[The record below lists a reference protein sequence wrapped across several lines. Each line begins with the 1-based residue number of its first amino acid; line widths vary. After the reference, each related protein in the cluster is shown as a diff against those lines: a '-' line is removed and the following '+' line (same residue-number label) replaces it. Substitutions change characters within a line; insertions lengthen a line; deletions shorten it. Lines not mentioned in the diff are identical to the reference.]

1 MNKTLHKI
9 YVGLFFAVGIAVTL
23 LLGIN
28 GYDYYSTSLE
38 DRPFLIENG
47 KQVYTESGEPVKN
60 PKHLSLKP
68 SGDWGH
74 GLGIIGTFM
83 MVIGVSVY
91 MIRKRYGRFFNF
103 GYLKHWLEFHIFLC
117 SVGPVLVLYHTA
129 FKFGGI
135 VSVSFWSMV
144 LVVLS
149 GVVGRFIYLQ
159 IPRTIQGH
167 ELSVNEIN
175 EMMEKMAIKI
185 RSVLSEDSSTLSE
198 FERIASADRY
208 KSFNLLNAVGF
219 FIQDFFNKRRVIK
232 LFKRRLIL
240 LGIDKTEKKELIN
253 AANSE
258 ILFARKIAL
267 LRTSQKLFNLWHIF
281 HLPFAITMFV
291 IMVIHVIVTI
301 IFGYKWIF

>member
-9 YVGLFFAVGIAVTL
+9 YVGLFLFVGISVTIL
-23 LLGIN
+23 LAIN
-28 GYDYYSTSLE
+28 GYQYYTTPLE
-38 DRPFLIENG
+38 ERFFSPDHAL
-47 KQVYTESGEPVKN
+47 
-60 PKHLSLKP
+60 LKP
-68 SGDWGH
+68 SGAWGH
-74 GLGIIGTFM
+74 GFGIVGTLM
-83 MVIGVSVY
+83 MIVGVGVY
-91 MIRKRYGRFFNF
+91 MIRKRYRKFFNI

-167 ELSVNEIN
+167 EISIN
-175 EMMEKMAIKI
+175 ELNSIKEKLAIKV
-185 RSVLSEDSSTLSE
+185 RSVMSEDSSTLLE
-198 FERIASADRY
+198 FERVSSADRY
-208 KSFNLLNAVGF
+208 KSFRLITAVGF
-219 FIQDFFNKRRVIK
+219 FVRDYFDIK
-232 LFKRRLIL
+232 SVMRLLKMRIKL
-240 LGIDKTEKKELIN
+240 LGIGKLERDELLK
-253 AANSE
+253 AAKSE
-258 ILFARKIAL
+258 IIMARRIAL
-267 LRTSQKLFNLWHIF
+267 LRTSQKLFHWWHIF

-291 IMVIHVIVTI
+291 IMVIHVAVTI

>member
-9 YVGLFFAVGIAVTL
+9 YVGLFLIVGISVTIL
-23 LLGIN
+23 LAIYGF
-28 GYDYYSTSLE
+28 DYYNTPLE
-38 DRPFLIENG
+38 ERFF
-47 KQVYTESGEPVKN
+47 N
-60 PKHLSLKP
+60 PAHNLLKP
-68 SGDWGH
+68 SGALGH
-74 GLGIIGTFM
+74 GFGIIGTLM
-83 MVIGVSVY
+83 MIIGVSVY
-91 MIRKRYGRFFNF
+91 MIRKRYRKFFNI

-159 IPRTIQGH
+159 IPRTIQGQ
-167 ELSVNEIN
+167 EISVNELNSIK
-175 EMMEKMAIKI
+175 EKLAIKV

-198 FERIASADRY
+198 FEKISSADRY
-208 KSFNLLNAVGF
+208 KSFQLLTAVGF
-219 FIQDFFNKRRVIK
+219 FLRDYFDIRRVMKLLKMRIK
-232 LFKRRLIL
+232 L
-240 LGIDKTEKKELIN
+240 LGIGKSEREELIK
-253 AANSE
+253 AAKSE
-258 ILFARKIAL
+258 IIIARRIAL
-267 LRTSQKLFNLWHIF
+267 LRTSQKLFHWWHIF

-291 IMVIHVIVTI
+291 IMVIHVAVTI

>member
-9 YVGLFFAVGIAVTL
+9 YVALFLVVGISVIVL
-23 LLGIN
+23 LAIYGF
-28 GYDYYSTSLE
+28 DYYTTPLQE
-38 DRPFLIENG
+38 RFF
-47 KQVYTESGEPVKN
+47 N
-60 PKHLSLKP
+60 PNHNLLKP
-68 SGDWGH
+68 SGALGH
-74 GLGIIGTFM
+74 GLGIIGTLM
-83 MVIGVSVY
+83 MIVGVSVY
-91 MIRKRYGRFFNF
+91 MIRKRYRRFFNI

-159 IPRTIQGH
+159 IPRTIHGQ
-167 ELSVNEIN
+167 EISIN
-175 EMMEKMAIKI
+175 ELNSIKEKLAIKI

-198 FERIASADRY
+198 FEKISSADRY
-208 KSFNLLNAVGF
+208 KSFKLLTAAGF
-219 FIQDFFNKRRVIK
+219 FVRDYFDIKRVMKLLRMRIK
-232 LFKRRLIL
+232 L
-240 LGIDKTEKKELIN
+240 LGIGKSEKDELIR
-253 AANSE
+253 AARSE
-258 ILFARKIAL
+258 IVIARRIAL
-267 LRTSQKLFNLWHIF
+267 LRTFQKLFQWWHIF

-291 IMVIHVIVTI
+291 IMVIHVAVTI